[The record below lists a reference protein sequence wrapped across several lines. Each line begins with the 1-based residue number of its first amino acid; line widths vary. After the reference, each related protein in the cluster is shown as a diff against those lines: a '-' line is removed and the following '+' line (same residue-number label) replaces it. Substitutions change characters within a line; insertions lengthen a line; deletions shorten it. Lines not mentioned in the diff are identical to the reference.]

1 MEASPNSHL
10 YRLSLSYII
19 EKLIGDTMDLRVEAE
34 RIADAK
40 IKFEENLY
48 KYLIVNSI
56 IAVICFVFL
65 QSFSLLFFVMFFWG
79 ISVLND
85 FFKAYPFGEMVAPNY
100 REKMVEK
107 ELSKMGE

>member
-1 MEASPNSHL
+1 
-10 YRLSLSYII
+10 
-19 EKLIGDTMDLRVEAE
+19 MDLRVEAE